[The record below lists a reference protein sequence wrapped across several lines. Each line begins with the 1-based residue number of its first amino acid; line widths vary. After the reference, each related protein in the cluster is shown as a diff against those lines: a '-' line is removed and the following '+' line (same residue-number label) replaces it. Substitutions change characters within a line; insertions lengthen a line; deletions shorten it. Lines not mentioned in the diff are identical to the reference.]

1 MGKLKRTGTNIL
13 ESVSEGGKY
22 RLAFVLTLF
31 IIGII
36 IGVSITDFSDKVNMA
51 TAYILSDNSSTLATG
66 AFTIPIYR
74 QAIFFVTAFLLG
86 VPCVISL
93 GERLPVLGNTLGL
106 ASNVGEIFINALFGN
121 YGLALA
127 GIYYGLTHILG
138 LFVQT
143 RDTAKDENGRVIINK
158 MNPIWVV
165 FTIISLIGG
174 LILLVFY
181 GGALGFA
188 TDGTLIGDVIYWG
201 NIIAYVLGVV
211 SQFLMIMR
219 IDFSWWGWFASN
231 FFWFTLDLASGNL
244 WFAFRDLL
252 YQTNAVTSIYG
263 WYKNSKLQKEK
274 VTK

>member
-51 TAYILSDNSSTLATG
+51 TAYILSDNLSTLATG

-121 YGLALA
+121 YGLA
-127 GIYYGLTHILG
+127 
-138 LFVQT
+138 
-143 RDTAKDENGRVIINK
+143 
-158 MNPIWVV
+158 
-165 FTIISLIGG
+165 
-174 LILLVFY
+174 
-181 GGALGFA
+181 
-188 TDGTLIGDVIYWG
+188 
-201 NIIAYVLGVV
+201 
-211 SQFLMIMR
+211 
-219 IDFSWWGWFASN
+219 
-231 FFWFTLDLASGNL
+231 
-244 WFAFRDLL
+244 
-252 YQTNAVTSIYG
+252 
-263 WYKNSKLQKEK
+263 
-274 VTK
+274 